1 MPRLLLASAA
11 VVLALAPV
19 SAQESAEAVVKK
31 AIEAHG
37 GADLLKKLVA
47 GESKYK
53 GEMTVFGMDLE
64 FTARSVYQLPGKF
77 RMEIDT
83 EAGGQKLA
91 IVQIVNG
98 TKTKNMLNGMATPL
112 GEAEQK
118 ELRQAVM
125 IQEIT
130 QLTPLL
136 GDKTYT
142 LKPEK
147 PTDDANVVL
156 VTAKDLN
163 DTKLFFDKKTG
174 LLNKI
179 ERKGLAP
186 SMGEPT
192 EVTEETVMSDYK
204 KVDGVMQPTKV
215 VVNHDGKKF
224 MSMSVTEV
232 KLMEKADEKAFTLD
246 D

>member
-1 MPRLLLASAA
+1 MTRWMLVPVA
-11 VVLALAPV
+11 VALALAPLP
-19 SAQESAEAVVKK
+19 AQESAEAVVKK

-37 GADLLKKLVA
+37 GAEALKKFPA
-47 GESKYK
+47 GQATYK
-53 GEMTVFGMDLE
+53 GEMSLFGMDLE
-64 FTARSVYQLPGKF
+64 FTAKLVYQLPDKM

-91 IVQIVNG
+91 IVQVVNG
-98 TKTKNMLNGMATPL
+98 DQAVNQVNGANVPL
-112 GEAEQK
+112 GEAEKK
-118 ELRQAVM
+118 ELLQAAI
-125 IQEIT
+125 IQDIT

-136 GDKTYT
+136 EGKKYT
-142 LKPEK
+142 IKLEK

-174 LLNKI
+174 LLTKV

-186 SMGEPT
+186 SMGEPM

-204 KVDGVMQPTKV
+204 KVDGMMVPMTV
-215 VVNHDGKKF
+215 TVNHDGKKF
-224 MSMSVTEV
+224 MSMTVTEV
-232 KLMEKADEKAFTLD
+232 KLMEKADAEAFALD